1 MEIKIMKNI
10 LDRNQDKAREV
21 RDLLLSKKVL
31 MINLISSPGA
41 GKTTLLERTCSRLCS
56 DMRIGV
62 IEGDIT
68 TDRDAQRL
76 KKYNIPIVVINTEG
90 GCHLDSHSI
99 SKVLDSFDLD
109 NLDVLFVENVGNLI
123 CPSQFDLGE
132 NFKIAMVSTA
142 EGDDKPGKYPMLF
155 REAKAVLLNK
165 TDLIPYT
172 DFNLGFFRSDLQNI
186 NAQIPLFEISCTK
199 GDGLLD
205 WYRWIKEQIA
215 AVPGTAGETV
225 AKVKGDQ
232 Q

>member
-10 LDRNQDKAREV
+10 LDRNQNKAAEV
-21 RDLLLSKKVL
+21 RSLLESKKVL
-31 MINLISSPGA
+31 MVNLISSPGA
-41 GKTTLLERTCSRLCS
+41 GKTTLLERTCEALGSKF
-56 DMRIGV
+56 RIGI

-76 KKYNIPIVVINTEG
+76 KKYNVPIVVINTEG

-99 SKVLDSFDLD
+99 SKVLGSFDLD
-109 NLDVLFVENVGNLI
+109 SLDVLFIENVGNLI

-132 NFKIAMVSTA
+132 AFKLALVSTA

-172 DFNLGFFRSDLQNI
+172 NFDSDNFKSDLKMI
-186 NAQIPLFEISCTK
+186 NAQIPLFEISCTS
-199 GDGLLD
+199 GDGID
-205 WYRWIKEQIA
+205 KWIEWISDKI
-215 AVPGTAGETV
+215 
-225 AKVKGDQ
+225 KISR
-232 Q
+232 

>member
-10 LDRNQDKAREV
+10 LDRNQNKANEV
-21 RDLLLSKKVL
+21 RNLIKLKKVL
-31 MINLISSPGA
+31 MVNMISSPGA
-41 GKTTLLERTCSRLCS
+41 GKTTLLERTCEAIGAEF
-56 DMRIGV
+56 RIGV

-132 NFKIAMVSTA
+132 SFKMAIVSTT

-155 REAKAVLLNK
+155 REAVAVLLNK
-165 TDLIPYT
+165 IDLIPYT
-172 DFNLGFFRSDLQNI
+172 NFSFENFSSDLKKI
-186 NAQIPLFEISCTK
+186 NSQIPLFEISCTR
-199 GDGLLD
+199 GDGLTD
-205 WYRWIKEQIA
+205 WYRWITEQINNSRL
-215 AVPGTAGETV
+215 
-225 AKVKGDQ
+225 
-232 Q
+232 